1 MQKNI
6 KSEIYKYQTQGR
18 TFINLSLRTGG
29 RSPRNQSSLLPKPRT
44 DQHVIVSSILIN
56 FISCLTL
63 SRKQLPP
70 LNKLKSLQLDD
81 FLVDHSS
88 FPVKQR
94 GLLIVIVNNHKFNYK
109 TTNSTTNLWD
119 PSQICNIL
127 FVDTLL
133 LLTTKIII
141 FSLGLHIYLQRS

>member
-1 MQKNI
+1 MRYTNI
-6 KSEIYKYQTQGR
+6 KLRVEHSLICLCVQADAPLEISHHSSQNHGL
-18 TFINLSLRTGG
+18 INM
-29 RSPRNQSSLLPKPRT
+29 SSSVL
-44 DQHVIVSSILIN
+44 LIN

-109 TTNSTTNLWD
+109 SLRSQPNLQYSFCGHSTLAYYKD
-119 PSQICNIL
+119 YH
-127 FVDTLL
+127 F
-133 LLTTKIII
+133 
-141 FSLGLHIYLQRS
+141 